1 MFDIKLHACFEGK
14 TEFQFLREDCGHN
27 VFFFIT
33 KGAFE
38 YTDIYGE
45 VRKAASGEGVFFHR
59 DFPFERRVTSPVT
72 LHVIRFDCADGIF
85 EPYEKVKISPRAADD
100 LERLLPYKYCD
111 EAQNEPAVPHY
122 CRDLLYEALGRRGNG
137 GSAAKRLLEY
147 IDAHCTE
154 SISNEA
160 LCRRFGVC
168 EATMI
173 SLFKSAVGETPH
185 SYITSKRIALA
196 KKLLTCTDMS
206 CKEISIMCGYDDP
219 LYFSRLFAA
228 REGVA
233 MTAFRKRPP
242 RFP

>member
-27 VFFFIT
+27 VFFFIV

-45 VRKAASGEGVFFHR
+45 ARKAASGEGVFFHR

-111 EAQNEPAVPHY
+111 EGRTSLPCCTTAGTY
-122 CRDLLYEALGRRGNG
+122 CTKHSDGAGTGSRRRSGFWSTSMPTARKAFQTRL
-137 GSAAKRLLEY
+137 SAA
-147 IDAHCTE
+147 DSA
-154 SISNEA
+154 SA
-160 LCRRFGVC
+160 RR
-168 EATMI
+168 
-173 SLFKSAVGETPH
+173 
-185 SYITSKRIALA
+185 R
-196 KKLLTCTDMS
+196 
-206 CKEISIMCGYDDP
+206 
-219 LYFSRLFAA
+219 
-228 REGVA
+228 
-233 MTAFRKRPP
+233 
-242 RFP
+242 